1 MTGKSIQIKKYIFCM
16 AALLLC
22 LSGGGKTVQAAVGQD
37 IVDCAR
43 TYIGK
48 VKYVYGGN
56 SLQTGVD
63 CSGFVCCIYERYGV
77 NLWNNRP
84 CLEKE
89 GQSIGTD
96 ITRAQPGDIVC
107 FEGHYGIYSGNGRI
121 IHAINEN
128 YGVGETTV
136 EWMNRPVL
144 AIVRV
149 ADGIKTAN
157 SAQAADNPGRPY
169 PVPVGLLSSGSVG
182 DTVRWVQS
190 CLNALQGAGLDV
202 DGIYGPG
209 TAAAVIQFQKA
220 YGLAADGIVG
230 SLTTAKMLELWRK
243 NPGTPG
249 TGTGSTATGGT
260 ATGAG
265 DNTGTSGG
273 NIKKGQEI
281 KVPKAVLTVQKKK
294 KKAVLKF
301 STKKSIKGK
310 VYYELRWGKKKAA
323 KKKIAS
329 GRKKYVF
336 VYKKW
341 KKGKYY
347 FRVRAYQY
355 DAQGKK
361 VYGAYSKTKKLV
373 RPKK

>member
-1 MTGKSIQIKKYIFCM
+1 M
-16 AALLLC
+16 AALVLC
-22 LSGGGKTVQAAVGQD
+22 LCGSSKPARAAVGQD

-56 SLQTGVD
+56 RLQTGVD

-77 NLWNNRP
+77 NLWMNRP

-89 GQSIGTD
+89 GQGIGTD
-96 ITRAQPGDIVC
+96 ITKAQPGDIVC
-107 FEGHYGIYSGNGRI
+107 FEGHYGIYSGNGNI
-121 IHAINEN
+121 IHAINEK

-136 EWMNRPVL
+136 KWMNRPVI

-149 ADGIKTAN
+149 ADGVKTSN

-169 PVPVGLLSSGSVG
+169 PLPVGLLSNGSVG
-182 DTVRWVQS
+182 DTVCWVQS

-202 DGIYGPG
+202 DGIYGAG
-209 TAAAVIQFQKA
+209 TAAAVTEFQRT

-230 SLTTAKMLELWRK
+230 SLTTAKMLELWRANPGASGTGTGEPGTGG

-249 TGTGSTATGGT
+249 EEMKEPEKI
-260 ATGAG
+260 
-265 DNTGTSGG
+265 N
-273 NIKKGQEI
+273 
-281 KVPKAVLTVQKKK
+281 VPKAVITLQKKK
-294 KKAVLKF
+294 KKVVLKF
-301 STKKSIKGK
+301 STKKSVKGK

-323 KKKIAS
+323 KKKMDSS
-329 GRKKYVF
+329 GKKYVF
-336 VYKKW
+336 IYKNW

-347 FRVRAYQY
+347 FKVRAYQY

-361 VYGAYSKTKKLV
+361 VYGAYSKVKKIV
-373 RPKK
+373 RSKK

>member
-1 MTGKSIQIKKYIFCM
+1 MTAKNIQRMIRYVFCM
-16 AALLLC
+16 AVVLLC
-22 LSGGGKTVQAAVGQD
+22 LSGSGRPVQAAVGQD

-43 TYIGK
+43 SYIGK

-56 SLQTGVD
+56 RLQTGVD

-89 GQSIGTD
+89 GQNIGTD
-96 ITRAQPGDIVC
+96 ISKAQLGDIVC
-107 FEGHYGIYSGNGRI
+107 FEGHYAIYSGSAKI
-121 IHAINEN
+121 IHAINEKYN
-128 YGVGETTV
+128 VGETTV

-149 ADGIKTAN
+149 ADGTKTQN
-157 SAQAADNPGRPY
+157 STMAADNPGRPY
-169 PVPVGLLSSGSVG
+169 PLPVGLLSNGSVG
-182 DTVRWVQS
+182 DTVCWVQS
-190 CLNALQGAGLDV
+190 CLNALQGAGLTV

-209 TAAAVIQFQKA
+209 TAAAVIQFQKT

-230 SLTTAKMLELWRK
+230 NLTTAKMLELWQK
-243 NPGTPG
+243 NPGATG
-249 TGTGSTATGGT
+249 TGTGGPGE
-260 ATGAG
+260 GDHAG
-265 DNTGTSGG
+265 SNTGTPGG
-273 NIKKGQEI
+273 NVIKPEKV
-281 KVPKAVLTVQKKK
+281 KVPKAVITLQKKK
-294 KKAVLKF
+294 KKVVLRF
-301 STKKSIKGK
+301 STKKNVKGK

-323 KKKIAS
+323 KKRIDSS
-329 GRKKYVF
+329 GKKYVF
-336 VYKKW
+336 QYKNW

-361 VYGAYSKTKKLV
+361 VYGTYSGVKKIV

>member
-1 MTGKSIQIKKYIFCM
+1 MTAKNIQRMIRYIFCM
-16 AALLLC
+16 AVLLLC
-22 LSGGGKTVQAAVGQD
+22 LSGSGKPVRAAAGQD

-56 SLQTGVD
+56 RLQTGVD

-89 GQSIGTD
+89 GQNIGTD
-96 ITRAQPGDIVC
+96 ISRALPGDIVC
-107 FEGHYGIYSGNGRI
+107 FQGHYGIYSGNAKI
-121 IHAINEN
+121 IHAINEK

-136 EWMNRPVL
+136 EWMNRPVV

-149 ADGIKTAN
+149 ADGVKTSN

-169 PVPVGLLSSGSVG
+169 PLPVGLLSSGSVG
-182 DTVRWVQS
+182 DTVCWVQS
-190 CLNALQGAGLDV
+190 CLNALQGAGLTV

-209 TAAAVIQFQKA
+209 TADAVMQFQKA

-230 SLTTAKMLELWRK
+230 SMTTAKMLELWRA
-243 NPGTPG
+243 NPGASGGSTGEPGVGNGTGGNTGTPG
-249 TGTGSTATGGT
+249 
-260 ATGAG
+260 
-265 DNTGTSGG
+265 G
-273 NIKKGQEI
+273 NVNEPEKI
-281 KVPKAVLTVQKKK
+281 KVPRAVITLQKKK
-294 KKAVLKF
+294 KKVVLKF
-301 STKKSIKGK
+301 STKKSVEGK
-310 VYYELRWGKKKAA
+310 VHYELRWGKKKAA
-323 KKKIAS
+323 KKKISS
-329 GRKKYVF
+329 GGKKYVF
-336 VYKKW
+336 QYSKW
-341 KKGKYY
+341 KKGTYY

-355 DAQGKK
+355 DARGKK
-361 VYGAYSKTKKLV
+361 VYGVYSKVKKVV